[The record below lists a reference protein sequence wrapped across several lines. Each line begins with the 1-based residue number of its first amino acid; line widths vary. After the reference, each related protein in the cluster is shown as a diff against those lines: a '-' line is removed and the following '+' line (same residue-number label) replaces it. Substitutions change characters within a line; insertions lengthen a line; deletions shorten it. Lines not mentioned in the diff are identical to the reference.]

1 MVIDVKCDLRQPGFN
16 AVLASST
23 IITHIA
29 YSLHHPSYKLRA
41 LVSDLLAAIC
51 ILAIPEGHNMVMA
64 AMSDYRIVFEESF
77 RFEEVISSLRRLPEA
92 DPNDFTGGG
101 THPSEDD
108 GAWDARTSS
117 MVLINALTNGP
128 ESLEERILLREE
140 FSRRGLNEVIVVSAE
155 CKLQLYYSLTVRQT
169 LRYIRPPEGLITQ
182 LDVYTEEKF
191 EDEEDMR
198 ERASHLFRTDDVHN
212 GSEISSI
219 LEELVTL
226 TRAHTEDYDKVI
238 RIIRILI
245 SLFQRLDE
253 RYGSRKNCDIFN
265 DRAF

>member
-1 MVIDVKCDLRQPGFN
+1 
-16 AVLASST
+16 
-23 IITHIA
+23 
-29 YSLHHPSYKLRA
+29 
-41 LVSDLLAAIC
+41 
-51 ILAIPEGHNMVMA
+51 MA

-77 RFEEVISSLRRLPEA
+77 RFEELMSSLRLPEV
-92 DPNDFTGGG
+92 DPDDFTGT

-108 GAWDARTSS
+108 GVWGARTSS

-140 FSRRGLNEVIVVSAE
+140 FSRRGLNEIIVVSAK
-155 CKLQLYYSLTVRQT
+155 CLSRLYYSLTVRQT

-198 ERASHLFRTDDVHN
+198 ESASHLFYADDRHN
-212 GSEISSI
+212 VSEIPSV

-226 TRAHTEDYDKVI
+226 ARAHTEDYHKVI
-238 RIIRILI
+238 RVIRILI
-245 SLFQRLDE
+245 SPFRRQSE
-253 RYGSRKNCDIFN
+253 RYGSRKFL
-265 DRAF
+265 RYFERPYLLAL